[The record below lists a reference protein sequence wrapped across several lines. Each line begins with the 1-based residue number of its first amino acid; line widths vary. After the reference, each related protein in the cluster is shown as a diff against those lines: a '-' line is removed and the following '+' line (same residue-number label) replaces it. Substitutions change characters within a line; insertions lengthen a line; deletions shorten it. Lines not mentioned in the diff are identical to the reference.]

1 MCHQW
6 ILRFWLLVTWLSI
19 FKSMYSNFFYKIR
32 YSLTCNAVLKFNFIK
47 HYSSF
52 KWCFFLE
59 VLGWYLFSLF
69 PSDRLMVDVANVCAG
84 YGEPNNEHPSVVVF
98 IVFYNFYP
106 IRRCQ
111 VPIFCDRVIKLFLQP
126 CWLACFV
133 DPEGGSNSMT
143 VFVLLLPHWSALK
156 LCILF
161 ICVWVLLYVSGFGP
175 KKIKCRWLDLSWR
188 PIYETLI
195 YLLAT
200 STHCDDYDFI
210 VVEHCKI
217 NITEFRSMQN
227 LNWISD
233 ISLVFSHHFLYIK
246 KYTLLF
252 CRKRIIKA

>member
-111 VPIFCDRVIKLFLQP
+111 VHTYILWSSDKAF
-126 CWLACFV
+126 
-133 DPEGGSNSMT
+133 SST
-143 VFVLLLPHWSALK
+143 VL
-156 LCILF
+156 
-161 ICVWVLLYVSGFGP
+161 
-175 KKIKCRWLDLSWR
+175 
-188 PIYETLI
+188 
-195 YLLAT
+195 
-200 STHCDDYDFI
+200 
-210 VVEHCKI
+210 
-217 NITEFRSMQN
+217 
-227 LNWISD
+227 
-233 ISLVFSHHFLYIK
+233 ISLFCWPWGGQQFNDSFCPFVASLVGPEAMYFIYMCLSAFVCFGVWTEKDKMSLTWLVMASHLWNINLLTCYVHSLWWLWLHSRW
-246 KYTLLF
+246 TL
-252 CRKRIIKA
+252 